1 MQLGLSVK
9 MNKEKEQYLSFPGN
23 QDELKAAVPSSFI
36 LASSSSLSDAS
47 SPKTED
53 SSPTRTL
60 ENLELLYKKPLS

>member
-1 MQLGLSVK
+1 

-23 QDELKAAVPSSFI
+23 QDELNATVPSTFS
-36 LASSSSLSDAS
+36 LASSCSLVSSSSLADSS

-60 ENLELLYKKPLS
+60 EIF